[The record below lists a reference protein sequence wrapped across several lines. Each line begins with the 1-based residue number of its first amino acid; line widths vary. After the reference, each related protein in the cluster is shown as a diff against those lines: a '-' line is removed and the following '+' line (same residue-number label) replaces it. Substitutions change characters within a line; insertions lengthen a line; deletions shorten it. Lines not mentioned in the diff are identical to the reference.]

1 MIAKAAAAALLGI
14 DAFRV
19 DLEVDLARQGMP
31 AFVLVV
37 NLPPHYKIARLALQ

>member
-1 MIAKAAAAALLGI
+1 MIARVACAALLGI

-31 AFVLVV
+31 AFTIVLTGD
-37 NLPPHYKIARLALQ
+37 PK